1 MAIYDYLT
9 PFEDDQQKFIVQ
21 PTRKQ
26 QPKQKK
32 YPGKSDISPE
42 SDSINTSS
50 AWYNDPGPFTFQT
63 VLPMTPHSVLLRH
76 NEKGQKM
83 TPHPVLLQHEVP
95 GLSHR
100 SSSESAV
107 SQDIENLP
115 RCHCCGLLRAQS
127 GSMPEA
133 HCGHMC
139 VDIESERECP
149 DTHSTTLA
157 DVVEARS
164 HEANSPT
171 RRHRRHSLFY
181 EPPSHDAG
189 EEMKASGFHSVHLQQ
204 KPLPLEERS
213 NPIVEECKPLE
224 FESISL
230 EEESAP
236 LKQESTP
243 FEHSHDYEDPYFP
256 EAEERLSRLQ

>member
-9 PFEDDQQKFIVQ
+9 PFEDDQQKFILQ
-21 PTRKQ
+21 PAREQ
-26 QPKQKK
+26 QPERKN
-32 YPGKSDISPE
+32 YSGKPDVSPE
-42 SDSINTSS
+42 SDGIDPSS

-63 VLPMTPHSVLLRH
+63 VLPMTPHPVLLRH
-76 NEKGQKM
+76 NEKGQIM
-83 TPHPVLLQHEVP
+83 TTHPVLLQHEVP

-100 SSSESAV
+100 SSSESAF

-115 RCHCCGLLRAQS
+115 HCRCCGLLRAQS
-127 GSMPEA
+127 GSMPEV

-139 VDIESERECP
+139 ADIESERECP

-157 DVVEARS
+157 DVTEARS
-164 HEANSPT
+164 HEPNSPT
-171 RRHRRHSLFY
+171 HRHRRHSLFY

-189 EEMKASGFHSVHLQQ
+189 EEMKASGFNSVRLQQ
-204 KPLPLEERS
+204 KASALEERS
-213 NPIVEECKPLE
+213 KPIDEECKHLE
-224 FESISL
+224 FESNSL

-243 FEHSHDYEDPYFP
+243 LEHAHEYEDPYFP
-256 EAEERLSRLQ
+256 EAEERLSRFQ